1 MIKLVKIEL
10 FVFNLFLWSCEKTRN
25 FWVNEHKTEGT
36 AKLMSQ
42 KLQIVLLFMFQVF
55 LTFKVKKRTLTLHAQ
70 DAINIVLLSNP
81 SYDTFGSC
89 LVYGANMFNEQ

>member
-1 MIKLVKIEL
+1 MNTRPKARQNLCRKSYKLFYYLCSKY
-10 FVFNLFLWSCEKTRN
+10 
-25 FWVNEHKTEGT
+25 
-36 AKLMSQ
+36 
-42 KLQIVLLFMFQVF
+42 F